1 MDEAV
6 FRKKNGK
13 RTVEQID
20 ELLRVNEL
28 EQMERLRRLRAR
40 IKAETMAAETIVNAH
55 REEENESEEDD
66 EHRADVDEY
75 RSAGPG
81 GPGVARHVAQRT
93 TPDGGGPA
101 CR

>member
-1 MDEAV
+1 MKFGGRMDEAV

-66 EHRADVDEY
+66 EHRADVD
-75 RSAGPG
+75 
-81 GPGVARHVAQRT
+81 
-93 TPDGGGPA
+93 
-101 CR
+101 

>member
-55 REEENESEEDD
+55 TEEDDDRSEETD
-66 EHRADVDEY
+66 EHRADVD
-75 RSAGPG
+75 
-81 GPGVARHVAQRT
+81 
-93 TPDGGGPA
+93 
-101 CR
+101 